1 MKSLSPF
8 PSPYLLK
15 DNPDISQQPPG
26 FCRVHTPSAVLPVA
40 LFTSFLL
47 AGAWVRVLPRAQCHP
62 CGKTGVEL
70 HAFVSACLVLCAGP
84 IGTSVTRPI
93 HHEGLQNK
101 YVLDPSFL
109 HLLEYFYKE
118 MLPIAFYLVLEYY
131 SPYRKGKVSMVL
143 TLLGRW
149 ALCCDPGSCLRCHPA
164 QQTCNLHFS

>member
-47 AGAWVRVLPRAQCHP
+47 AGAWVRVLPCAQFHP

-101 YVLDPSFL
+101 CSQPIVSSFIGVFLQRDASHCLLFSAGVLQPLQERQGQRGADPPRPL
-109 HLLEYFYKE
+109 GPLL
-118 MLPIAFYLVLEYY
+118 
-131 SPYRKGKVSMVL
+131 
-143 TLLGRW
+143 
-149 ALCCDPGSCLRCHPA
+149 
-164 QQTCNLHFS
+164 